1 MRQGRVP
8 TDVTSWPLGIEYNVI
23 LLYIKSFWPLG
34 FFDLFSSAH
43 LLLVFLLPGRPVAVH
58 QALRGLRVRWPA
70 LFGALQGPLR
80 SQVVYF
86 ENTR

>member
-1 MRQGRVP
+1 ML
-8 TDVTSWPLGIEYNVI
+8 LGINHAVLGMY
-23 LLYIKSFWPLG
+23 LASFWPLG
-34 FFDLFSSAH
+34 IFDLFSSAH
-43 LLLVFLLPGRPVAVH
+43 LLLVFLFPGRPVAVH